1 MILPKEVLKKV
12 KLLEINTRKLV
23 NNQLAGEYHT
33 AFKGQGMT
41 FSDFREYVPG
51 DDVRNISWSLMA
63 KTDKVFIKQFEEER
77 ELVLILLVDISGSTD
92 FGSGKYFKG
101 EVLAHL
107 AALLAFSAV
116 KNNDRVGLVLFT
128 DQIEHYVPPKKGRG
142 QVLRILRDLYY
153 HKPKSH
159 RTNLAQAFDFLLGAQ
174 KKRSTV
180 FVMSDFQDE
189 NYEQQLRQLS
199 RRHDVVACVIEDIFE
214 STPVS
219 LGVIDLQDAET
230 GEVYTLDTS
239 STAFKEWHVQ
249 NRKQI
254 VQRRNEMLKR
264 AQVDQVSVRSD
275 ENFADS
281 LIQFMRR
288 RSAGRG

>member
-153 HKPKSH
+153 HRPKSH
-159 RTNLAQAFDFLLGAQ
+159 KTNLAQAFDFLLGAQ

-199 RRHDVVACVIEDIFE
+199 RRHDVVACVVEDAFE
-214 STPVS
+214 SSPVS
-219 LGVIDLQDAET
+219 LGIIDLQDAET
-230 GEVYTLDTS
+230 GEILTLDTS
-239 STAFKEWHVQ
+239 SKDFKDWHVQ
-249 NRKQI
+249 FRKQS

-275 ENFADS
+275 ENFADA